1 MVIAAL
7 TERLGPPDTT
17 GEFKGNPTASWGR
30 TRYPGPGVDCYVHAE
45 GAARIDVYALV
56 RGTSVRTFDIEG
68 YEAPGT
74 SPFRPSVTPRFAT
87 IGDADAYRG
96 SFGTCIA
103 PLDVAVEVAAR
114 TMGTVTDADRERY
127 REQGRVTARN
137 IAANV
142 YREVDNSQ
150 AAQLIYFE
158 KWAREQYEGDRSA
171 AVVAA
176 FREGLYEQASPK
188 SAGGE

>member
-1 MVIAAL
+1 VTIAKVIAAL

-17 GEFKGNPTASWGR
+17 GEFKGNVTASWGR
-30 TRYPGPGVDCYVHAE
+30 TRYPGPGVDCYVHAD

-68 YEAPGT
+68 YDAPGT

-96 SFGTCIA
+96 CFGTCSA

-114 TMGTVTDADRERY
+114 TMGRA
-127 REQGRVTARN
+127 
-137 IAANV
+137 
-142 YREVDNSQ
+142 
-150 AAQLIYFE
+150 
-158 KWAREQYEGDRSA
+158 
-171 AVVAA
+171 
-176 FREGLYEQASPK
+176 
-188 SAGGE
+188 